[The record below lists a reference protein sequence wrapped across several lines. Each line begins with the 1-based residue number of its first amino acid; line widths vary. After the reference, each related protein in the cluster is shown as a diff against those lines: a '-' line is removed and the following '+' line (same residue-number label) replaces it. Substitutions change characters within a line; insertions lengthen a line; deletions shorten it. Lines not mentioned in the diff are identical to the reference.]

1 MDDLLFTGALA
12 LFGNISG
19 AEALLFL
26 FSAAIVLKSLIEE
39 VFGSFGSI
47 HLEVRLPE
55 RVPERELNILLIIWD
70 IKILFYY

>member
-39 VFGSFGSI
+39 VFGSFGSN

>member
-1 MDDLLFTGALA
+1 MDDLLFTGTLA

-47 HLEVRLPE
+47 HLEVLLPE
-55 RVPERELNILLIIWD
+55 RVLERELNILLIIG
-70 IKILFYY
+70 Y